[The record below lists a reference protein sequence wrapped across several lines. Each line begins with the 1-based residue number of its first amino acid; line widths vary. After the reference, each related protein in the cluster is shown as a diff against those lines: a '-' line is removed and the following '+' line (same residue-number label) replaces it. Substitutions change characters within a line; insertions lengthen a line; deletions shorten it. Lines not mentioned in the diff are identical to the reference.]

1 MRVCVCVRALHQR
14 KFFAN
19 VKPTAKTIHR
29 LLRRLQVTEGF
40 EAKPNGQA
48 QRATVKLGEVM
59 NLSSRFRSL
68 PFEAEYG
75 MLSILAP

>member
-1 MRVCVCVRALHQR
+1 MRACVCVCVRAPSASFLPTWS
-14 KFFAN
+14 
-19 VKPTAKTIHR
+19 PTAKTIHR
-29 LLRRLQVTEGF
+29 LHRHLQVTEGF

-68 PFEAEYG
+68 PFVCRA
-75 MLSILAP
+75 SAP